1 MDLGLTSRAE
11 QATAFAQ
18 RHRPK
23 SSSSGGRS
31 WKISRYS
38 KIPLASS
45 TRVLPPPAVEQLT
58 CILPQTR
65 RGGLTRLQQHTRPG
79 CDLLLPAARRRPP
92 EPEPT
97 YDQRPESLSFL
108 RPSSSP
114 PASEY
119 RWRMAEGGITRDWH
133 QHSPFATTPA
143 AQLTDLRRDGSVRF
157 LLVSGERDDGAWGV
171 VGAFWLSDEGDHGGF
186 LVSPESLWHGSE
198 MVRSFRG
205 ALLRGWTEERIYQY
219 WEAQAG
225 STSIYMIDPEES
237 ASSIFQVARRVGTI

>member
-1 MDLGLTSRAE
+1 
-11 QATAFAQ
+11 
-18 RHRPK
+18 
-23 SSSSGGRS
+23 
-31 WKISRYS
+31 
-38 KIPLASS
+38 
-45 TRVLPPPAVEQLT
+45 
-58 CILPQTR
+58 
-65 RGGLTRLQQHTRPG
+65 
-79 CDLLLPAARRRPP
+79 
-92 EPEPT
+92 
-97 YDQRPESLSFL
+97 
-108 RPSSSP
+108 
-114 PASEY
+114 
-119 RWRMAEGGITRDWH
+119 MAEGGITRDWH

-143 AQLTDLRRDGSVRF
+143 AQLTDLQRDGSVRF